1 MDERTLTTLNIEQ
14 IETVPRLLHA
24 INLGCRSTCG
34 MGDPSCKV
42 VAGCNRKGNPIDQ
55 EVEPTGKVTPSKVA
69 MKVCRHYPG
78 GCKAVHGV
86 MTLPLMMDKT
96 SSWFADKT
104 WTKHGTG

>member
-69 MKVCRHYPG
+69 MKVCRHYPPPPPTNPPSY
-78 GCKAVHGV
+78 A
-86 MTLPLMMDKT
+86 P
-96 SSWFADKT
+96 
-104 WTKHGTG
+104 